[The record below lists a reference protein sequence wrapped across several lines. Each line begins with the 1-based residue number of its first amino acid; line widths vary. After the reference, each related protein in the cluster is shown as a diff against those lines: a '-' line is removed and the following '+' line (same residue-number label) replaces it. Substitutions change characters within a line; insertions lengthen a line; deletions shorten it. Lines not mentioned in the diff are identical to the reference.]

1 MYVCKW
7 KCIPYID
14 IFKADISGALAK
26 IEIFVHHSY
35 FFFMVATLY
44 SLILILHPYLK
55 ARCPVGSLGLLG
67 IYEPH
72 LLGPVFPYLLNQDG
86 A

>member
-1 MYVCKW
+1 M
-7 KCIPYID
+7 
-14 IFKADISGALAK
+14 
-26 IEIFVHHSY
+26 FVNENVFPILTFLKQTFQGLLQKLKFSFIILT